1 MDQHDGTEQQHD
13 DEGTPKPGGLGEDG
27 TIPPD
32 PDGIAATTT
41 DQLSTFEPE
50 EDEAADASVAG
61 ADDHPSEPSGDGPS
75 SASAAEGGDPDPMQ
89 DAGLGV

>member
-1 MDQHDGTEQQHD
+1 MDHHDGSDHEHQ

-41 DQLSTFEPE
+41 GEASTFEPE
-50 EDEAADASVAG
+50 EDEAA
-61 ADDHPSEPSGDGPS
+61 
-75 SASAAEGGDPDPMQ
+75 PDE
-89 DAGLGV
+89 A